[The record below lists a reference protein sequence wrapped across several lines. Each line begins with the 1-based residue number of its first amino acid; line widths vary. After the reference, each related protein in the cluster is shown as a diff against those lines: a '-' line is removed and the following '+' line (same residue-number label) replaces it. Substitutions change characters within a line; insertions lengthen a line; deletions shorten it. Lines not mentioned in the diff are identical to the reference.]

1 MFKPVELFIGL
12 RYLRAKRRNHF
23 ISFISLTSVLGISL
37 GILVIITVLSVMNGF
52 QTEVRDRMLRMTAH
66 ANVLE
71 LDGVLDNWQTAKQ
84 SLQHVEEIVG
94 MAPYIEGQAMMVK
107 STQVTGVLLSGV
119 DPQQEANVSEI
130 QNFMLDN
137 DLSIL
142 APGKFR
148 ILIGSELAAFLG
160 TYVGD
165 KITIITPEATVTPAG
180 ILPKLRRFTV
190 AGIYEV
196 GMNQFDRNTAI
207 IHIDDAKRLYR
218 LNENEVTGLRL
229 KLKDIFLVPELTH
242 RLNKGMQGEF
252 WVTDWTRRHQNF
264 FRAVKMEKTMMFIIM
279 TLIVA
284 VAAFNVVSM
293 LVMVVTD
300 KQSDIA
306 ILRTYGISPRS
317 IQWIF
322 IIQGSLIGLVGTVL
336 GVIGG
341 LALALNLEAIVA
353 SVESLFD
360 LKVLSPSVYYI
371 SDLPSEVRAGDVIY
385 VAAISFFLTVLAT
398 IYPARKAAK
407 TQPAEALR
415 YE

>member
-1 MFKPVELFIGL
+1 MFKPLELFVGL

-23 ISFISLTSVLGISL
+23 ISFISLTSVLGIAL
-37 GILVIITVLSVMNGF
+37 GIVVIITVLSVMNGF

-71 LDGVLDNWQTAKQ
+71 LDGTLDNWQEATKTL
-84 SLQHVEEIVG
+84 SHVDEIIG
-94 MAPYIEGQAMMVK
+94 TAPYVEGQAMVVK

-119 DPQQEANVSEI
+119 DPTLETDVSDI
-130 QNFMLDN
+130 TNFMLDN
-137 DLSIL
+137 DLTVL
-142 APGKFR
+142 EAGKFR
-148 ILIGSELAAFLG
+148 ILVGSELARFLG
-160 TYVGD
+160 ARIGD
-165 KITIITPEATVTPAG
+165 KITVITPEVSVTPAG

-207 IHIDDAKRLYR
+207 VHIEDAKRLYR
-218 LNENEVTGLRL
+218 LNDKVTGLRL
-229 KLKDIFLVPELTH
+229 KLSDLFLVPELTH
-242 RLNKGMQGEF
+242 KLNKDLQGKL
-252 WVTDWTRRHQNF
+252 WVTDWTKRHQNF

-293 LVMVVTD
+293 LIMVVTD

-306 ILRTYGISPRS
+306 ILRTYGVSSRS
-317 IQWIF
+317 ILWIF
-322 IIQGSLIGLVGTVL
+322 IIQGSLIGFVGTVL
-336 GVIGG
+336 GVVGG
-341 LALALNLEAIVA
+341 LALALNLETLV
-353 SVESLFD
+353 STVEQLFD

-371 SDLPSEVRAGDVIY
+371 SDLPSEVRLGDVIY
-385 VAAISFFLTVLAT
+385 VACISFFLTVLAT
-398 IYPARKAAK
+398 LYPARKAAK
-407 TQPAEALR
+407 TEPAEALR

>member
-1 MFKPVELFIGL
+1 MFKPLELFVGL

-23 ISFISLTSVLGISL
+23 ISFISLTSVLGIAL
-37 GILVIITVLSVMNGF
+37 GIIVIITVLSVMNGF

-71 LDGVLDNWQTAKQ
+71 LDGTLDDWPRAQQ
-84 SLQHVEEIVG
+84 SLQSVEEIVG
-94 MAPYIEGQAMMVK
+94 MAPYVEGQAMMVK

-119 DPQQEANVSEI
+119 DPAQESNVSEI
-130 QNFMLDN
+130 QDYILDTN
-137 DLSIL
+137 LNIL
-142 APGKFR
+142 EPGKFR
-148 ILIGSELAAFLG
+148 ILIGNELARFLG
-160 TYVGD
+160 TFVGD
-165 KITIITPEATVTPAG
+165 KITIITPEASVTPAG

-190 AGIYEV
+190 SGIYEV

-207 IHIDDAKRLYR
+207 IHIEDAKRLYR
-218 LNENEVTGLRL
+218 MQANEVTGLRL
-229 KLKDIFLVPELTH
+229 KLSDIFLVPELTH
-242 RLNKGMQGEF
+242 KLNNQFKGEF
-252 WVTDWTRRHQNF
+252 WLTDWTRRHQNF

-306 ILRTYGISPRS
+306 ILRTYGVSPKS

-322 IIQGSLIGLVGTVL
+322 IIQGSLIGFVGTVL
-336 GVIGG
+336 GVAGG
-341 LALALNLEAIVA
+341 LALALNLAEIVA
-353 SVESLFD
+353 FVENLFD
-360 LKVLSPSVYYI
+360 MKVLSPSVYYI
-371 SDLPSEVRAGDVIY
+371 SDLPSEVRSGDVIY
-385 VAAISFFLTVLAT
+385 VACISFFLTVLAT

>member
-1 MFKPVELFIGL
+1 MFKPLELFIGL

-23 ISFISLTSVLGISL
+23 ISFISLTSVLGIAL
-37 GILVIITVLSVMNGF
+37 GIIVIITVLSVMNGF

-71 LDGVLDNWQTAKQ
+71 LDGTLDNWQQAIKAI
-84 SLQHVEEIVG
+84 SHANEIIG
-94 MAPYIEGQAMMVK
+94 TAPYVEGQAMVVK

-119 DPQQEANVSEI
+119 DPELEVEVSEI
-130 QNFMLDN
+130 DNFMLDN
-137 DLSIL
+137 NLNVL
-142 APGKFR
+142 EPGKFR
-148 ILIGSELAAFLG
+148 ILIGSELARFLG
-160 TYVGD
+160 TRVGD
-165 KITIITPEATVTPAG
+165 KITVITPEASVTPAG

-207 IHIDDAKRLYR
+207 IHIEDAKRLYR
-218 LNENEVTGLRL
+218 LGDKVTGLRL
-229 KLKDIFLVPELTH
+229 KLSDLFLVPELTH
-242 RLNKGMQGEF
+242 KLNQDLQGKL
-252 WVTDWTRRHQNF
+252 WVTDWTKRHQNF

-293 LVMVVTD
+293 LIMVVTD

-306 ILRTYGISPRS
+306 ILRTYGVSSRS
-317 IQWIF
+317 ILWIF
-322 IIQGSLIGLVGTVL
+322 IIQGSLIGFVGTLL

-341 LALALNLEAIVA
+341 LALASNLEVIVS
-353 SVESLFD
+353 SVEQLFD

-371 SDLPSEVRAGDVIY
+371 SDLPSEVRSGDVIY
-385 VAAISFFLTVLAT
+385 VACISFFLTVLAT
-398 IYPARKAAK
+398 LYPARKAAK
-407 TQPAEALR
+407 TEPAEALR